1 MYSLVT
7 MNSLLY
13 ASSIV
18 VGSLV
23 AAAPLCNNTINVAGG
38 SLPDIGMPPSISA
51 SAVKDFQLTLFL
63 ENLEALF
70 FQASLANIT
79 KWGAYG
85 YLNNTIKVVAKVAA
99 VSAFAHKS
107 ANTNLMSS

>member
-1 MYSLVT
+1 
-7 MNSLLY
+7 MNGLLY

-51 SAVKDFQLTLFL
+51 SAVKDFQLALFL
-63 ENLEALF
+63 ENLEVSF
-70 FQASLANIT
+70 FQAGLANIT

-85 YLNNTIKVVAKVAA
+85 YPNDTIEVVTKVAA
-99 VSAFAHKS
+99 VSALAPKS
-107 ANTNLMSS
+107 ANTNLMLS